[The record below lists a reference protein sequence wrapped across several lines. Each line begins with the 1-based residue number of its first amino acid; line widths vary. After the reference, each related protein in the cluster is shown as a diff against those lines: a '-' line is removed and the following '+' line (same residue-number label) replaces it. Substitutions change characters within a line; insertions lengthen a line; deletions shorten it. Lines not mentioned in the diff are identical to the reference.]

1 MDYKHYNYYE
11 IVNLK
16 CKGSESNVI
25 VYIDILIVTNIII
38 NYFLLLLT
46 VKYCSYRVKR
56 QRILFSSLIGGIYSL
71 VLLATNFSFVIILIL
86 KLVCCFFMVTV
97 LFGKKDFFKNY
108 YIFLIINLIFSGCIL
123 VLWFFVAPP
132 GMQVNNGVVYFNIS
146 TKMLVISIIVS
157 YGAINLFNLVAKKV
171 PVDLID
177 YLVTIGIE
185 KNFVTLKGF
194 VDTGNFLK
202 DVFSSTPVVMCRFQS
217 IKNILPENIKNLVL
231 TPLTNNNL
239 NNLTHHVRFIPYKTV
254 SNKQIIVAFKPDE
267 FILQSE
273 SGNLV
278 INDVYVGI
286 LPDDELINNTYDVI
300 LNPQLIR

>member
-1 MDYKHYNYYE
+1 MIIY
-11 IVNLK
+11 V
-16 CKGSESNVI
+16 
-25 VYIDILIVTNIII
+25 DILIVTNIII

-46 VKYCSYRVKR
+46 VRYCSYTVKR
-56 QRILFSSLIGGIYSL
+56 QRILFSSLIGGLYSL
-71 VLLATNFSFVIILIL
+71 ISLATNFSFVVVLVL
-86 KLVCCFFMVTV
+86 KLICCFFMVIV

-108 YIFLIINLIFSGCIL
+108 YIFLIINLIFSGCML

-146 TKMLVISIIVS
+146 TKMLIISIIVA
-157 YGAINLFNLVAKKV
+157 YLAINLFSLFAKKV
-171 PVDLID
+171 PIAIKD
-177 YLVTIGIE
+177 YLVIIGIE
-185 KNFVTLKGF
+185 KNYVTLKGF

-202 DVFSSTPVVMCRFQS
+202 DVFSSTPVVICRFQS

-231 TPLTNNNL
+231 APLTNNNL

-254 SNKQIIVAFKPDE
+254 SSKQIIVAFKPDE
-267 FILQSE
+267 FILKSE
-273 SGNLV
+273 SGNLN
-278 INDVYVGI
+278 INDVYIGI